1 MSLINYGCVKVH
13 IVFEMFKKYIAGS
26 KFEHDF
32 PTGFV
37 LPWKITYIHE
47 YKEKIKD
54 ILNQHYC
61 FSE

>member
-1 MSLINYGCVKVH
+1 LKQNEYSNPKVFENILKYMSLINYGCVKVH

-37 LPWKITYIHE
+37 LP
-47 YKEKIKD
+47 
-54 ILNQHYC
+54 
-61 FSE
+61 